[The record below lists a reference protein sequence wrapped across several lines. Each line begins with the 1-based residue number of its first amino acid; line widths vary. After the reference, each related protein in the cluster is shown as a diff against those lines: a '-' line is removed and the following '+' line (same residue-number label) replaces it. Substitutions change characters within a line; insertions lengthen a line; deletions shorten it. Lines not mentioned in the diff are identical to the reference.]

1 MRVKF
6 FLASVRADLV
16 DMAAVVNR
24 REQPLEQSVPLSA
37 AQFSLHRTSWT
48 WIFCLAVQ
56 RMYGPLRHLSNLGVS
71 EKVIELTM
79 STEMSHLCSLVLRR
93 FLGMLDKKLIRL
105 PFAYKHQC
113 RQKMSIAWRNRAAA
127 G

>member
-1 MRVKF
+1 MRVKL

-24 REQPLEQSVPLSA
+24 REQPLERSVPMSA
-37 AQFSLHRTSWT
+37 TQFSLHRTSWA

-71 EKVIELTM
+71 GRGIVRTCELLNE
-79 STEMSHLCSLVLRR
+79 SSLR
-93 FLGMLDKKLIRL
+93 
-105 PFAYKHQC
+105 
-113 RQKMSIAWRNRAAA
+113 SIPSQVSGEAR
-127 G
+127 